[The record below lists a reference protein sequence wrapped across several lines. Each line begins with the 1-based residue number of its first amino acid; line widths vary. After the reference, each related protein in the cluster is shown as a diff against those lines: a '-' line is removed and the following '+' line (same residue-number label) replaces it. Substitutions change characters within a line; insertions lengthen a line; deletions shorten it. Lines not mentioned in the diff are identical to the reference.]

1 METLGFTVK
10 AQMRDA
16 KVIGP
21 PNAGAFKERKNGKF
35 LNFEK

>member
-21 PNAGAFKERKNGKF
+21 PNAGAFKERKNGKYI
-35 LNFEK
+35 NFQK